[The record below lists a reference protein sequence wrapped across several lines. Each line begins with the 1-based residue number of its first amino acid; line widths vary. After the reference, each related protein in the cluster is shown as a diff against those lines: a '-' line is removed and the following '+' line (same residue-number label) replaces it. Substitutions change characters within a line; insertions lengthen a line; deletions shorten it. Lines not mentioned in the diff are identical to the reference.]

1 MAQSKHLYELQK
13 SDLDIEMSQAALR
26 QLVGKLGESQA
37 LIEARAGV
45 EAEEASLEKVRAEHR
60 SLEGEAEDL
69 AARIKS
75 ESERLYGGKVKSPKE
90 LSSIEQ
96 EVKALNGKKRERED
110 RLLELMEQ
118 SDQMQTAVKEKRER
132 LRQVEEEWRE
142 EQQQFAAEKPD
153 LEEGLESL
161 EERRQVLAGAIGA
174 EEMRLYDALRRS
186 KGQAVVRIELGRCQG
201 CRLTLSVAELQQAR
215 TGKIMQCHS
224 CGRILYL

>member
-26 QLVGKLGESQA
+26 QLVGKLGESQT
-37 LIEARAGV
+37 LVEARAGV
-45 EAEEASLEKVRAEHR
+45 EVEEASLEKVRAEHR
-60 SLEGEAEDL
+60 SLEEEAEVL
-69 AARIKS
+69 ASRIKS

-90 LSSIEQ
+90 LSGIEQ
-96 EVKALNGKKRERED
+96 EVKALKGKKRERED

-118 SDQMQTAVKEKRER
+118 SDHMQMAVKEKRER

-142 EQQQFAAEKPD
+142 EQQQFAAEKTD

-161 EERRQVLAGAIGA
+161 EERRQELAGAVGA
-174 EEMRLYDALRRS
+174 EELRLYDTLRRS

>member
-26 QLVGKLGESQA
+26 QLVGKLGESQT
-37 LIEARAGV
+37 LVEARAGV
-45 EAEEASLEKVRAEHR
+45 EVEEASLEKVRAEHR
-60 SLEGEAEDL
+60 SLEEEAEVL
-69 AARIKS
+69 ASRIKS

-90 LSSIEQ
+90 LSGIEQ
-96 EVKALNGKKRERED
+96 EVKALKGKKRERED

-118 SDQMQTAVKEKRER
+118 SDHMQMAVKEKRER

-142 EQQQFAAEKPD
+142 EQQQFAAEKTD

-161 EERRQVLAGAIGA
+161 EERQQEMAGAVGA
-174 EEMRLYDALRRS
+174 EELRLYDTLRRS

>member
-26 QLVGKLGESQA
+26 QLVAKLGESQA
-37 LIEARAGV
+37 LVEARTGV
-45 EAEEASLEKVRAEHR
+45 EAEEARLEKVRAEHR
-60 SLEGEAEDL
+60 SLEEEVEKL
-69 AARIKS
+69 AARTKS

-96 EVKALNGKKRERED
+96 EVKALKGKKRELED

-118 SDQMQTAVKEKRER
+118 SDHMQTAVKEKRER
-132 LRQVEEEWRE
+132 LRQVEERWRE
-142 EQQQFAAEKPD
+142 EQQQFTAEKTD

-161 EERRQVLAGAIGA
+161 EERRQVLASAVGA
-174 EEMRLYDALRRS
+174 EELRLYDMLRRS